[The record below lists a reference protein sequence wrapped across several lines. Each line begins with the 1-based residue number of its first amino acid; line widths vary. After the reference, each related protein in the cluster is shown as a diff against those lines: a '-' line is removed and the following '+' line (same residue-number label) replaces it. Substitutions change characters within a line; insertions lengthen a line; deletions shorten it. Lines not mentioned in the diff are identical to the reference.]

1 LAGTWLRAQETCV
14 ANSSL
19 VRKVRQLAN
28 CVKKALLGCSAQITN
43 LPMASASATV
53 VHSTSLTDGLMNT

>member
-1 LAGTWLRAQETCV
+1 V